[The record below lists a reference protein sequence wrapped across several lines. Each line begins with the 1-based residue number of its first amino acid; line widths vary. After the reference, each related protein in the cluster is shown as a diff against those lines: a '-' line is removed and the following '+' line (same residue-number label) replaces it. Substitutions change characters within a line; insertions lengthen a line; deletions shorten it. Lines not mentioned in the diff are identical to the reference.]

1 MRTPSRILSSDKE
14 VNIMRT
20 HTVTVVLRSV
30 LGLIFV
36 VGPLGTALHWFAE
49 PELPPGGT
57 AFVTA
62 LMQTGYMLPLVWTT
76 EIVAGGLLVL
86 GRLVPLALVLLA
98 PVIVN
103 IVAFH
108 IFLAPGGLA
117 ITVLLGALE
126 IALAWQHRAAFRP
139 LFTHPSSRAEVRSA
153 EALSATAA

>member
-1 MRTPSRILSSDKE
+1 MK
-14 VNIMRT
+14 T

-49 PELPPGGT
+49 PALPPGGA
-57 AFVTA
+57 AFVAA
-62 LMQTGYMLPLVWTT
+62 LMQTRYMLPLLWTT

-86 GRLVPLALVLLA
+86 GQLVPFALVLLA
-98 PVIVN
+98 PVIAN

-117 ITVLLGALE
+117 ATVLLGALE
-126 IALAWQHRAAFRP
+126 IALAWQHRAVFRP
-139 LFTHPSSRAEVRSA
+139 LFATSPAEAGNA
-153 EALSATAA
+153 EALSATQA